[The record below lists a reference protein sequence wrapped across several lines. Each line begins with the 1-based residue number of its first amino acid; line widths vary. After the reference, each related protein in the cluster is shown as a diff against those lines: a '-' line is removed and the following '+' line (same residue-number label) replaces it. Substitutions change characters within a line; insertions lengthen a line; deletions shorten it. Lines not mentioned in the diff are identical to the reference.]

1 MSDEDGGSQPPME
14 SGKRVQER
22 MDFEGFLF
30 EFELIMTGVLAE
42 GRMPV
47 YENMMNAEVHMLWS
61 RMSDE
66 RKKEW
71 AELRKM
77 IDPMDEDR
85 MNKNRIE
92 GKQILLTVIKED
104 LGILFTPKKIGYI
117 RHGVAK
123 LWDLYPAYQS
133 VPSDKLTKE
142 K

>member
-1 MSDEDGGSQPPME
+1 MSDEGEQQTPVE
-14 SGKRVQER
+14 TGKRVQER
-22 MDFEGFLF
+22 LDFEGFIF
-30 EFELIMTGVLAE
+30 EYELIMTGVLAE

-66 RKKEW
+66 RKNEW

-77 IDPMDEDR
+77 VDPMDEDR
-85 MNKNRIE
+85 TNKNRIE

-117 RHGVAK
+117 RHGVQK
-123 LWDLYPAYQS
+123 LWDLYPPYQS
-133 VPSDKLTKE
+133 VPPDKLTKE